1 MERMKMIVC
10 FAINIIL
17 LIINIIFGIITE
29 RKFDEAEYKEKK
41 SKERTEQCVKDLK
54 HVRKAYEDIIE
65 EFQPLKDEQKNC
77 KRGEWCKTCSFCK
90 KVIIPIYSP
99 FDDVTTIEV
108 CTKGICK
115 EYAQIQGDK

>member
-1 MERMKMIVC
+1 MKIS
-10 FAINIIL
+10 I
-17 LIINIIFGIITE
+17 IIFFAVNVVMCIANVLAAVSQVKQAVE
-29 RKFDEAEYKEKK
+29 LKKKELTLNK
-41 SKERTEQCVKDLK
+41 RTKNATNTLK
-54 HVRKAYEDIIE
+54 NIRKAYEDIIAE
-65 EFQPLKDEQKNC
+65 IQPLKDEQKNC
-77 KRGEWCKTCSFCK
+77 KRGEWCGTCSFCK